1 MLLDKVPIEILD
13 FMKSEEVGVFYL
25 VGGCVRD
32 LLLERTPK
40 DWDIVTTAPEVME
53 RRRYFQIGK
62 SFPVWQVKLNGYTI
76 EVAAARKEKK
86 VGNSHTDFEYELIDS
101 INGDL
106 LRRDLTINTFAVD
119 SQGALIYSNG
129 AMDDLKN
136 RVLTHVTDAFD
147 EDPLRVFRVA
157 RFSAQLGFDV
167 HPVTIRKMF
176 LLRNELK
183 YLSKERVRT
192 ELEKALTSKYPSN
205 FFEVLKEAS
214 CLDQW
219 FPQLE
224 NLINVTQGEMK
235 HPEGGAFEHTM
246 LCLKEMNKYENFTLE
261 EMLCV
266 LGHDFGKGYTDPT
279 LWPHHYN
286 HDKLGA
292 KPIKE
297 FCETLGYSK
306 QVCRSMLTVAKYHM
320 MAHQM
325 VELKPQTL
333 RKLLLLIKKT
343 SIGIPGFG
351 KVCMADSNG
360 RSLTNHYVLDKVDY
374 LTKAYEA
381 MRSVTVNPKW
391 TISVIEQEQIIA
403 LKKFKEDYRVY
414 AL

>member
-25 VGGCVRD
+25 VGGCIRD

-86 VGNSHTDFEYELIDS
+86 VGNSHTDFEYELISS
-101 INGDL
+101 INGDV
-106 LRRDLTINTFAVD
+106 LRRDLTINTFALD
-119 SQGALIYSNG
+119 SEGNLTYAND
-129 AMDDLKN
+129 AMDDLNDGILK
-136 RVLTHVTDAFD
+136 HVTDAFD

-157 RFSAQLGFDV
+157 RFAAQLGFYV

-183 YLSKERVRT
+183 YLSKERVRM
-192 ELEKALTSKYPSN
+192 ELEKALVSKYPHR
-205 FFEVLKEAS
+205 FFEVLREAC

-224 NLINVTQGEMK
+224 NLVNVTQGEMK

-246 LCLKEMNKYENFTLE
+246 LCLQEMSKSENFTLE

-279 LWPHHYN
+279 LWPHHYD

-292 KPIKE
+292 KPVKE

-306 QVCRSMLTVAKYHM
+306 QACRSMLTVAKYHM
-320 MAHQM
+320 MAHRM
-325 VELKPQTL
+325 KDLKAQTL
-333 RKLLLLIKKT
+333 RKLLLLIRKT
-343 SIGIPGFG
+343 SLGIAGFG
-351 KVCMADSNG
+351 RVCMADSNG
-360 RSLTNHYVLDKVDY
+360 RSLTNRETLDKVDY
-374 LTKAYEA
+374 LVKAYEA
-381 MRSVTVNPKW
+381 MMSVKVNPKW
-391 TISVIEQEQIIA
+391 TLSVIEQEQIIA
-403 LKKFKEDYRVY
+403 LKKFKENYGGNS
-414 AL
+414 L